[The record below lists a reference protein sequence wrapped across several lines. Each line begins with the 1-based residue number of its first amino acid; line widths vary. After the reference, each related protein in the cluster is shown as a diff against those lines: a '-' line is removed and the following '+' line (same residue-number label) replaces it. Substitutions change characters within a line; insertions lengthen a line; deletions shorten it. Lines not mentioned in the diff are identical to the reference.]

1 MKYIITESKLE
12 KVAIKYLNKFYGDL
26 EEYGTDE
33 YPDTVFFIKGKN
45 IYMEQELE
53 SGRLY
58 VDYDII
64 WKDLKTIFSLEAPE
78 IQEII
83 TKWMDETYKL
93 EGVKSHKSI
102 FPSFN
107 RWKGLN
113 ILTI

>member
-1 MKYIITESKLE
+1 MRQILKNGRLWVDYNTIWS
-12 KVAIKYLNKFYGDL
+12 DL
-26 EEYGTDE
+26 E
-33 YPDTVFFIKGKN
+33 
-45 IYMEQELE
+45 
-53 SGRLY
+53 
-58 VDYDII
+58 
-64 WKDLKTIFSLEAPE
+64 TIFSLEAPE